1 MSEGGAGLE
10 KQHALVNKAIAQ
22 VAVYPLQE
30 EWHHS
35 LTLPTRPGGPLDGGT
50 LALGMFPCT
59 YLWSGLSQI
68 SHTKVIRLDTD

>member
-35 LTLPTRPGGPLDGGT
+35 FTLPTRPGGPLDWE
-50 LALGMFPCT
+50 LLPWACSPA
-59 YLWSGLSQI
+59 
-68 SHTKVIRLDTD
+68 HTFGHV